1 MPRRQT
7 AVHPPLWSW
16 MVVLRWLRSRESTTL
31 LVVPSAHCHQEN
43 WAIRIQ
49 KSKGRLNF
57 GCLYSHYASLC
68 LLLPIWTPAR
78 MDFEQIME
86 KNWVNENVC
95 LAAGVKRQRSEADI
109 CLTSLNGKWSALRCL
124 WVHWRMHQTGNC
136 ENRTNS
142 ANVEYWVKVSW
153 ADTWLLRLQGECA
166 NYEYTMTAIYNDVLA
181 ATKTLIV
188 YCGAIVVRPSYVTSY
203 IERVWYWLM
212 VNPD

>member
-1 MPRRQT
+1 M
-7 AVHPPLWSW
+7 
-16 MVVLRWLRSRESTTL
+16 
-31 LVVPSAHCHQEN
+31 
-43 WAIRIQ
+43 
-49 KSKGRLNF
+49 
-57 GCLYSHYASLC
+57 
-68 LLLPIWTPAR
+68 LLPIWTPAR

-95 LAAGVKRQRSEADI
+95 LAAGVKRQRSEADMCVSAGVKRQRSEADM
-109 CLTSLNGKWSALRCL
+109 CLTGLNGEWRSEVLRRL
-124 WVHWRMHQTGNC
+124 WVHWRMHQTGDC

-166 NYEYTMTAIYNDVLA
+166 NYEHTITAIYNDVLA

-188 YCGAIVVRPSYVTSY
+188 YCGAIVVRPSYVTFY
-203 IERVWYWLM
+203 IERVWCWLM